1 MGGHAFDNISPV
13 TIQEFLLCNLHIVE
27 KLKASGITR
36 WQYVGTT
43 GKKPVMGDIDIA
55 VEFNGTRDELMK
67 NLTQIG
73 IDHKNMRKFGS
84 NMVSINWDLYD
95 NDTKRIQVDVM
106 IGDIHYLSWS
116 RYADPTLAICAS
128 ARNLL
133 LSSWNRFNSIGT
145 NKLTEQ
151 FVLDWERGLMKARR
165 TKLGKDGC
173 ELKAWKTIEST
184 FVASNANII
193 SQTLFGNWP
202 NGYPVSA
209 ADTMTFES
217 VVNTLSA
224 TRDYTIVEQFFRSFL
239 KELPPLI
246 EQTPHLLGPSPNKM
260 IGEIDSLFSRVIDV
274 HCRLKQ

>member
-1 MGGHAFDNISPV
+1 MGGHAFDNVSPV
-13 TIQEFLLCNLHIVE
+13 TIDEFLLCDLHIVE
-27 KLKASGITR
+27 KLRASGVTR
-36 WQYVGTT
+36 WKYVGTT

-73 IDHKNMRKFGS
+73 INHKNMRKFGS

-106 IGDIHYLSWS
+106 IGDVEYLSWS
-116 RYADPTLAICAS
+116 RYANPSSAICAS

-133 LSSWNRFNSIGT
+133 LNSWNRFNSVGT
-145 NKLTEQ
+145 SKLTEQ

-165 TKLGKDGC
+165 TKLGKNGC

-184 FVASNANII
+184 FISSDPHVI
-193 SQTLFGNWP
+193 SQTLFGNWSTGSP
-202 NGYPVSA
+202 ISA
-209 ADTMTFES
+209 AATMTFEGIVEVIS
-217 VVNTLSA
+217 E
-224 TRDYTIVEQFFRSFL
+224 TRDCILAEQFFRSFL

-246 EQTPHLLGPSPNKM
+246 EQTPHLLGPSPHKM
-260 IGEIDSLFSRVIDV
+260 IASITDCIEDA
-274 HCRLKQ
+274 LKTH